1 MTNFSRHFL
10 HNNTNKYLLLLRR
23 RRRQR
28 RRQKRRS
35 RQMSSSAY
43 FLEKKTT
50 KKTTEEEFEEEEH
63 NDGKNRFYDS
73 RTRRTRETSSSLN
86 SSSSEN
92 GADFPRVREILWDA
106 ETTTEEKETTTTVVW
121 SSDVGPT
128 IFQFVDDDFDSL
140 AGKILEKLKS
150 KSVSHHHLYARC
162 DFSSSEGNNN
172 NNTMYSSNSNS
183 NDSFG
188 IVTISSSS
196 GVKSNKTGERNKR
209 GFSHCSSE
217 RRVPLD
223 VSFRR
228 GGGSQEGKK
237 RCERMASRLAW
248 GKSFT
253 SVRESFYATCDAM
266 PLTTMKSI
274 VVDAEEKEEEE
285 EEEEMDKDKD
295 EDEPLTPLDMWPM
308 RIGAVVERCDGVKTK
323 RNSPPAWKVHL
334 TVALEMPSC
343 AFRFAPIRPL
353 RVSREF
359 SSSSRV
365 ISALFDDDHFLNGYN
380 GRRTRESSLSSSSTT
395 RTKMTTGF
403 LTLDRARRLCFL
415 KTNSSRVHNCET
427 PLVGVWIHRLDDD
440 ARDSLAFLQSSE
452 VWAACLRYASNSV
465 LRKVSQNGSFL
476 VCVVNGKRKDDDGD
490 YDKKNAS
497 AAMPRLEC
505 YDCVATQGKEPFVPH
520 QVDVTL
526 NTNADDSNDSADA
539 FVLGAVKE
547 INRASIAFNFD
558 RNNNGI
564 GKENRGK
571 GENDEGDDD
580 DDDDENHEID
590 DIIGYKNF
598 GSATFPRPKSE
609 DTKNMSEAEREVV
622 ALEKMLQNRHRRDEE
637 FNNKSSPVRGTS
649 VSTGNL
655 SPRSLA
661 ADLVKR
667 AERSFANNRR
677 RVNKQTSMQKDA
689 RKDGHKPSSVF
700 VDKVLRE
707 RLRLVR
713 FVVEDQL
720 EESFV
725 EEEDRGRGRG
735 VDAYSEEEEMAT
747 GIINTTIFRSNDHHQ
762 RENKSGP
769 GDDGDYNDY
778 HNDDS
783 DDADAHILRKY
794 TS

>member
-1 MTNFSRHFL
+1 MS
-10 HNNTNKYLLLLRR
+10 
-23 RRRQR
+23 
-28 RRQKRRS
+28 
-35 RQMSSSAY
+35 SSSAY

-50 KKTTEEEFEEEEH
+50 KKTPTEEAFEEEEH
-63 NDGKNRFYDS
+63 EKNGKNIRFYNDDS

-92 GADFPRVREILWDA
+92 AKDFPRVREILWDA
-106 ETTTEEKETTTTVVW
+106 ETTTKEKETTTTVVW

-266 PLTTMKSI
+266 PLTTTKSI
-274 VVDAEEKEEEE
+274 VVDAKEKEEEE

-308 RIGAVVERCDGVKTK
+308 RIGAVVERYDGVKTK

-622 ALEKMLQNRHRRDEE
+622 ALEKMLQNRHRRDDE

>member
-1 MTNFSRHFL
+1 
-10 HNNTNKYLLLLRR
+10 
-23 RRRQR
+23 
-28 RRQKRRS
+28 
-35 RQMSSSAY
+35 MSSSAY

-172 NNTMYSSNSNS
+172 TIYSRNSNS

-228 GGGSQEGKK
+228 GEGSQEGKK

-248 GKSFT
+248 GESFT

-359 SSSSRV
+359 SSSSPV

-380 GRRTRESSLSSSSTT
+380 GRMTRESSLSSSSTT

-415 KTNSSRVHNCET
+415 KTNSSRVHNSET

-440 ARDSLAFLQSSE
+440 ARDSHAFLQSSE

-497 AAMPRLEC
+497 ASMLRLEC

-677 RVNKQTSMQKDA
+677 RVNKQTSMQKDG

-769 GDDGDYNDY
+769 GDDGEYNDS

-794 TS
+794 TSS

>member
-1 MTNFSRHFL
+1 
-10 HNNTNKYLLLLRR
+10 
-23 RRRQR
+23 
-28 RRQKRRS
+28 
-35 RQMSSSAY
+35 MSSSAY
-43 FLEKKTT
+43 FFKTNFWDEKEKKTT
-50 KKTTEEEFEEEEH
+50 KKTTEEEETEEAFEEEEER
-63 NDGKNRFYDS
+63 NNGDNRFYDS
-73 RTRRTRETSSSLN
+73 RTTRTRETLSSLN

-92 GADFPRVREILWDA
+92 ARDFPRVREILWDA
-106 ETTTEEKETTTTVVW
+106 ETTTKEKETTAVVW

-128 IFQFVDDDFDSL
+128 IFQFLDDVNDDSSL
-140 AGKILEKLKS
+140 AGRILEKSKS
-150 KSVSHHHLYARC
+150 KSVSHHLYARC

-172 NNTMYSSNSNS
+172 TIYSSNSNS

-188 IVTISSSS
+188 IVTISSG
-196 GVKSNKTGERNKR
+196 GVKSNKRGERKR

-266 PLTTMKSI
+266 PLTTKSI
-274 VVDAEEKEEEE
+274 VVDAEEKEEE

-380 GRRTRESSLSSSSTT
+380 GRSTRESSLSSSSTRRTTTTT

-415 KTNSSRVHNCET
+415 KTNSSRVHNSET

-440 ARDSLAFLQSSE
+440 ARDSHAFLQSSE

-476 VCVVNGKRKDDDGD
+476 VCVVNGKRKDDDGN
-490 YDKKNAS
+490 YDKRNAS

-547 INRASIAFNFD
+547 INPASIAFNFD

-571 GENDEGDDD
+571 EENDDD
-580 DDDDENHEID
+580 DDDDDDDDGNHEID
-590 DIIGYKNF
+590 DIIWYKNF
-598 GSATFPRPKSE
+598 GGTTFPRPSE

-622 ALEKMLQNRHRRDEE
+622 ALEKMLQNRHRRDDE
-637 FNNKSSPVRGTS
+637 FNKSSPVRGTS
-649 VSTGNL
+649 VSTRSL

-677 RVNKQTSMQKDA
+677 RVKKQTSMQKDA
-689 RKDGHKPSSVF
+689 RKDGHKPSSVI

-720 EESFV
+720 V
-725 EEEDRGRGRG
+725 EEEERGRGRG
-735 VDAYSEEEEMAT
+735 EANSEEEMAT

-783 DDADAHILRKY
+783 AVDSDGVDVDAHILRKY
-794 TS
+794 LGF